1 MKPEIGDKVLVK
13 DYFGEKEG
21 IVFRL
26 PSRDSYYQIGC
37 EIGSPVYAEEHKIT
51 VLFRPEYHYINQN
64 PFKVGDLVTWAGE
77 RCLVVGLEE
86 GEYNCRILELSRPG
100 TSTFVKE
107 QDLVLV
113 HAAGH
118 PEEKV
123 SAPEVEPEGWY
134 GYPPLEQ
141 PEPPGW
147 DLASEA
153 PTFTE
158 ADDDVLPF

>member
-37 EIGSPVYAEEHKIT
+37 EVGSPVYAEEHKIT
-51 VLFRPEYHYINQN
+51 VLFRPEYRYVNQN
-64 PFKVGDLVTWAGE
+64 PFKVGDLVTWYDE
-77 RCLVVGLEE
+77 RCLVVGFVDDGEWNYRVSRLNYE
-86 GEYNCRILELSRPG
+86 GDL
-100 TSTFVKE
+100 TSVRE

-123 SAPEVEPEGWY
+123 VAAEVEPEGWY
-134 GYPPLEQ
+134 GYPEE
-141 PEPPGW
+141 EPMRK
-147 DLASEA
+147 SEA
-153 PTFTE
+153 
-158 ADDDVLPF
+158 ADDIDIPF

>member
-1 MKPEIGDKVLVK
+1 MKPEIGDKVLVR
-13 DYFGEKEG
+13 DFFGEKEG

-26 PSRDSYYQIGC
+26 PSRDPYYQIGC
-37 EIGSPVYAEEHKIT
+37 EVGSPVYAEEHKIT
-51 VLFRPEYHYINQN
+51 TLFRPEYKYVNQN
-64 PFKVGDLVTWAGE
+64 PFKVGDLVLGAGGE
-77 RCLVVGLEE
+77 RCLVVGLSGATERN
-86 GEYNCRILELSRPG
+86 YQVSRLACNG
-100 TSTFVKE
+100 DLMLVRE

-123 SAPEVEPEGWY
+123 
-134 GYPPLEQ
+134 EQ

>member
-37 EIGSPVYAEEHKIT
+37 EGGAPVYAEEHKIT
-51 VLFRPEYHYINQN
+51 VLFRPHYEYVNQN
-64 PFKVGDLVTWAGE
+64 PFKVGDLVLSHTGE
-77 RCLVVGLEE
+77 RCLVVGLKDDRAWN
-86 GEYNCRILELSRPG
+86 YQVSRLAHDG
-100 TSTFVKE
+100 ALMFARE

-118 PEEKV
+118 PEEKAEV
-123 SAPEVEPEGWY
+123 AEVEPEGWY
-134 GYPPLEQ
+134 GYPE
-141 PEPPGW
+141 
-147 DLASEA
+147 EA
-153 PTFTE
+153 PEAPAFTE
-158 ADDDVLPF
+158 ADDDIDIPF